1 MPRAR
6 LSIIFPT
13 NRRKARKPAK
23 ITNVAN
29 VILHMRDLGKVLRV
43 QYRAGRRFY
52 WLEPG
57 GIEVDGV
64 AASEAIASG
73 VVVPVGTTTLFPGLN
88 LPAQTYRFVNN

>member
-29 VILHMRDLGKVLRV
+29 VILHMRDLAKVLRV

-57 GIEVDGV
+57 GIEVDT
-64 AASEAIASG
+64 SIATMVITSG
-73 VVVPVGTTTLFPGLN
+73 NVVPVGTTTLFPDLA
-88 LPAQTYRFVNN
+88 LPAQTYCYVD